1 MENSCCSSSS
11 TFLRD
16 PSFSTKKSSVLLN
29 RNVGFYQVYFLS
41 KGKNDIIIGI
51 KIDGEFNKPVIEAEE
66 ALGDKEK
73 GHELVAGAEAETE
86 VRRESKMASK
96 SSQGVPETF
105 KNLKHSSPARK
116 FNIFGKNVVKI
127 IVF

>member
-41 KGKNDIIIGI
+41 KGKKDIIIGI
-51 KIDGEFNKPVIEAEE
+51 KNDAEFDKPVIEAEE
-66 ALGDKEK
+66 ALDDKEK

-86 VRRESKMASK
+86 VRRESKMASN
-96 SSQGVPETF
+96 SNQGAPKTF
-105 KNLKHSSPARK
+105 KNLKH
-116 FNIFGKNVVKI
+116 NVLTENESFPPKC
-127 IVF
+127 FEL

>member
-41 KGKNDIIIGI
+41 KGKKDIIIGL
-51 KIDGEFNKPVIEAEE
+51 KNDAEFNRPVIGAEE
-66 ALGDKEK
+66 ALDDKENDP
-73 GHELVAGAEAETE
+73 ESVAGAKAGTE
-86 VRRESKMASK
+86 VRKESKMASK
-96 SSQGVPETF
+96 SSQGAPKTF
-105 KNLKHSSPARK
+105 KNLKQMA
-116 FNIFGKNVVKI
+116 
-127 IVF
+127 